1 MSGRKYRNLNDYN
14 SNTNNSL
21 PSTQQ
26 EDSCL
31 KQWNHMKTQ
40 NTTNP
45 EKWGPQ
51 FWFILHNAAAHYPEV
66 ASPICAN
73 RVKGF
78 ILGIPYMLP
87 CQSCAEDA
95 NYFINSHADKLDE
108 ICSSKE
114 NIFEFFRQFHNYVN
128 TKTEKPQMSKEQ
140 AQALYKY

>member
-1 MSGRKYRNLNDYN
+1 
-14 SNTNNSL
+14 
-21 PSTQQ
+21 
-26 EDSCL
+26 
-31 KQWNHMKTQ
+31 MKSQ

-73 RVKGF
+73 RIKGF

-87 CQSCAEDA
+87 CPTCTVDA
-95 NYFINSHADKLDE
+95 NFFINSHTDKQLDE

-128 TKTEKPQMSKEQ
+128 TKTGKPEMSKDH
-140 AQALYKY
+140 AQNLYKY